1 MPTAISW
8 GNFQILWWQ
17 SPHWSRKLSS
27 SPMNICQLWL
37 QCSKCAWGLFSEP
50 RPEPPR
56 TSHLHRTERCQW
68 SWSLI
73 LIRLRRTRRN
83 PTCTWMYICIFLYTT
98 WYISSM
104 SPLSGYTPPTTHPP
118 KPTWD
123 TMRSVLPN
131 WEYLIFLVR
140 SSLCQPGKYVG
151 GGWDILLDFTDVIA
165 LNKWRDK
172 HFIESRYFEKP
183 DWRVWRD

>member
-37 QCSKCAWGLFSEP
+37 QCSKCAWELFSEP

-83 PTCTWMYICIFLYTT
+83 PTCTWMYICIWPGIFPQCPLYLGTHHQQHT
-98 WYISSM
+98 LRSPLETLWGLCCPTESISSSSWGPHCA
-104 SPLSGYTPPTTHPP
+104 SPASMLEEVETFYWTSQMWLLSTNEEINI
-118 KPTWD
+118 
-123 TMRSVLPN
+123 S
-131 WEYLIFLVR
+131 
-140 SSLCQPGKYVG
+140 
-151 GGWDILLDFTDVIA
+151 
-165 LNKWRDK
+165 
-172 HFIESRYFEKP
+172 
-183 DWRVWRD
+183 